1 MCQIVIYLI
10 QRIIVNNN
18 TQYEDLT
25 SFDEVIMNNGEGPW
39 LMFFDAMSHRSS
51 YND

>member
-10 QRIIVNNN
+10 FNVLLMIQRIILNNN

-25 SFDEVIMNNGEGPW
+25 SFDEVIMNNGEGP
-39 LMFFDAMSHRSS
+39 
-51 YND
+51 